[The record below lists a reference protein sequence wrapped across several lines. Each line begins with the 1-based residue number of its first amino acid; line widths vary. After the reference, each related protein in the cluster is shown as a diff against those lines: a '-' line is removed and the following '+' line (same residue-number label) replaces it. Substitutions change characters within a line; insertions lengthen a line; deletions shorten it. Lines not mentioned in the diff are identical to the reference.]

1 MQISEL
7 AQGVAAKLEQSRIVF
22 WYDPE
27 QSFTEELEH
36 LANALSVAKEVHSKE
51 ADDKAARVLPNDLT
65 ILNMGNES
73 VLAVKKRIEVDE
85 REAKFLIYFPSAE
98 PEPDRDWLLD
108 VRLYSEQFFADHS
121 SMLLNELGIP
131 KMALRTHIR
140 KRQSFF
146 ANKQRIAGLKKWVT
160 ENEDE
165 LSLDRKMMAVVVKAD
180 SASLSD
186 ILLGLLRAYS
196 TALDAPAAGADG
208 LYEDESLGQPDAF
221 KQVWSLL
228 SKFDLET
235 SLWAYLSEGFG
246 YTVEEPTF
254 SDFVL
259 KLFCTEFWSQIE
271 GVERD
276 WLLNNV
282 LKSASG
288 RATALAFM
296 VSWRD
301 SRSFAAY
308 YESISKV
315 LSQQLEISTR
325 AGQYHPV
332 ELIECETFE
341 AVEQAI
347 IRGLVRDLLDSSKA
361 LDRVQ
366 FDTVLSRRL
375 ASHWTHPNSK
385 NGKEYLAIYEAIRSA
400 EELMHL
406 RNRYVDGFHFDNAKA
421 MYDAYTTDIYRF
433 DQAYRLFNEH
443 VHSVLSK
450 GADILRQLDDEVESI
465 YTNWY
470 LYELGLAWDRHL
482 ANEKLLENW
491 QISGVPHQY
500 DFFEKEVRTRLSLK
514 QTKRVFVIISD
525 ALRFEIANEL
535 GAIINNEK
543 RFKTEV
549 STQLGVLPSYTQL
562 GMAALLPHKALSY
575 QPERGTSVYVDGISS
590 QSLDNRNAILQKVG
604 GMAVS
609 SKELMSWSNQEG
621 RDKVRDVEVVY
632 IYHDTIDAIGDK
644 KATEEKTFEACRSAI
659 EELKDLVGRVINRL
673 NGSRV
678 VITADHGFL
687 FQQKALV
694 AADKTS
700 LKTKPA
706 GAIEAKKRYIVGN
719 NLPSDEAC
727 WKGSINDTAHGSS
740 GSSYHAEF
748 LLPKAAQR
756 FHFVGGAK
764 FVHGGAMLQE
774 VCVPVLHVREL
785 QKEQAAKHEKQPV
798 GVVAATQPIKLV
810 NNIDKVR
817 FIQTDPVG
825 ERFVARLLDVYI
837 VDAQGN
843 EVSSRETINFDSVSK
858 VMDER
863 TREAR
868 LKLIGSLFDRSAQ
881 YTLVLENAEMRT
893 RYSQYA
899 VTIDLAFQDD
909 FF

>member
-1 MQISEL
+1 MQISDL
-7 AQGVAAKLEQSRIVF
+7 VQGVAAKLEQSRIVF

-36 LANALSVAKEVHSKE
+36 LANTSSIEKEGFAKEI
-51 ADDKAARVLPNDLT
+51 DDKSADKTPRVLPNDLT
-65 ILNMGNES
+65 IFNMGNES

-121 SMLLNELGIP
+121 SMLLSELGIP
-131 KMALRTHIR
+131 KMALRNHIR
-140 KRQSFF
+140 KRQAFF

-196 TALDAPAAGADG
+196 TALDAPAAGAEG
-208 LYEDESLGQPDAF
+208 VYEDENFGQPDVF
-221 KQVWSLL
+221 KQVWSQL

-254 SDFVL
+254 LDFVL

-276 WLLNNV
+276 WLINNV

-288 RATALAFM
+288 RATAMAFM

-385 NGKEYLAIYEAIRSA
+385 NGKEYFAIYEAIHNA

-482 ANEKLLENW
+482 ANEKLLEKW
-491 QISGVPHQY
+491 QISGVPHQC
-500 DFFEKEVRTRLSLK
+500 DFYEKEVRTRLNLK
-514 QTKRVFVIISD
+514 QAKRVFVIISD

-543 RFKTEV
+543 RFKVEV

-575 QPERGTSVYVDGISS
+575 QPEQGTAVYVDGISS
-590 QSLDNRNAILQKVG
+590 QRLENRNSILQKVG

-609 SKELMSWSNQEG
+609 SKELMGWSNQEG

-632 IYHDTIDAIGDK
+632 IFHDTIDAIGEK
-644 KATEEKTFEACRSAI
+644 AATEEKTFEACRSAI

-694 AADKTS
+694 AADKTL

-740 GSSYHAEF
+740 DTEF

-837 VDAQGN
+837 VDTQGN

-868 LKLIGSLFDRSAQ
+868 LKLIGSQFDRNAQ